1 MEHRFDKTKR
11 LLKLQRQLHDIEKW
25 KLARLQQKALE
36 LQEAQS
42 SLIGILNDDETLYG
56 LFLEARAKRLQ
67 QLAAEEAQVKELQER
82 QSEIA
87 LERGKKVKRMER
99 AVDRLRIEHR
109 RDAERG
115 DYLHLLDVLAA
126 RKDASLP

>member
-1 MEHRFDKTKR
+1 MEHRLDKTKR

-25 KLARLQQKALE
+25 KLARLQQKAVE

-87 LERGKKVKRMER
+87 LDRGKKVKRMER

-115 DYLHLLDVLAA
+115 DYLRLLDVLTA